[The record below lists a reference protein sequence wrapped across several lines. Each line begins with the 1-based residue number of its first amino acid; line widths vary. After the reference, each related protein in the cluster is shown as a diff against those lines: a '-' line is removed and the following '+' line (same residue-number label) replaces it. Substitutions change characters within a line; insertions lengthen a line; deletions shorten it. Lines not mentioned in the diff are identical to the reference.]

1 MHQHEETAKKASPEK
16 ATPAAAAAAITEAK
30 V

>member
-1 MHQHEETAKKASPEK
+1 MHQHEETAKKACPEK
-16 ATPAAAAAAITEAK
+16 ATPAAAAAITEAK